1 MDVLVKQLVD
11 VLQRVGAET
20 GSALR
25 LAGRALGRGKHA
37 HQYMLSGAGS
47 KPYQI
52 ECGDRKIPV
61 RISISSIFYAL
72 YHLR

>member
-25 LAGRALGRGKHA
+25 LAGRALGRGKYA

-47 KPYQI
+47 KPYRI
-52 ECGDRKIPV
+52 ECGDQKSLSELVFR
-61 RISISSIFYAL
+61 RYSMRYTT
-72 YHLR
+72 